1 MYKPKQNEWTI
12 EKMIMMGIVM
22 PSEWSTTH
30 KGVVR
35 EWDSNRDCVI
45 RAWFEFQD
53 SFYFETVRFV
63 FEKDDG
69 TFGFATSSYVGDQY
83 DDQRQ
88 ATFQVLQ
95 SIEPPR

>member
-1 MYKPKQNEWTI
+1 MYKPKKNEWTI

-30 KGVVR
+30 PGCVR
-35 EWDSNRDCVI
+35 EWETNRDCVI
-45 RAWFEFQD
+45 RAWYEFQNN
-53 SFYFETVRFV
+53 FYFETVRFV

-69 TFGFATSSYVGDQY
+69 TFGFVSSYTGAQDPNQ
-83 DDQRQ
+83 QE

-95 SIEPPR
+95 TIEPPR